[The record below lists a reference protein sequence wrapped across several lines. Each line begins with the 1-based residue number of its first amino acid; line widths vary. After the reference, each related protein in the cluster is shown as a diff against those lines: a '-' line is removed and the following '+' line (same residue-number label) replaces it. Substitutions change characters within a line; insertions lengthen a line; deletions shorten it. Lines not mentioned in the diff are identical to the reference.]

1 MKNWTL
7 LAACGVAFMVAAVL
21 SPGVAAA
28 DCLFY
33 ATATRTF
40 DGGVQPATL
49 VNVGKGAV
57 IELED
62 TTKLRVDVGNA
73 ASPPDAGA
81 RSKLLDF
88 TATPEARLLRLRYE
102 NDRISIV
109 AADGGAYDTTVRGCS
124 P

>member
-33 ATATRTF
+33 STATRTF

-49 VNVGKGAV
+49 VSVGKGAV

-62 TTKLRVDVGNA
+62 TTKIRVDVGN
-73 ASPPDAGA
+73 SVTPPDAGS
-81 RSKLLDF
+81 RSRLFDF
-88 TATPEARLLRLRYE
+88 TASPEARSLRLRPE

-109 AADGGAYDTTVRGCS
+109 AADGGAYDTTIRGCS